1 MMDRILQEPYEF
13 INKQA
18 EQIDRLKEQ
27 NVQYEF
33 ALKLLVDELNALKG
47 ECEDILCADCGN
59 PILECT
65 CEDVGCFFCSDP
77 DCYNE
82 CLESLHKQPPCINC
96 GQTEGEVYQG
106 QPHDH
111 VCPDCGREIPY
122 NPEEGRCYK
131 S

>member
-18 EQIDRLKEQ
+18 EQIDKLKEQ
-27 NVQYEF
+27 NAQYEF
-33 ALKLLVDELNALKG
+33 ALKLLVDELNALKA
-47 ECEDILCADCGN
+47 E
-59 PILECT
+59 
-65 CEDVGCFFCSDP
+65 
-77 DCYNE
+77 
-82 CLESLHKQPPCINC
+82 PCINC

-122 NPEEGRCYK
+122 NKDGE
-131 S
+131 